1 MLILCTMLAQDSQ
14 GEGVGQRAGGMRA
27 PTMDGAPGC
36 AVGARPW
43 PGATVETRLGW
54 EAEDGLG
61 APGGPGG
68 SGGACAWLKG
78 GPTPGAA
85 CWRGFMGETVG
96 KTKGRSRAGEW
107 RKAWGGP
114 WPPHILAPELT
125 PRAQPSFLVL
135 GGLDCILG
143 SHLSCAQ
150 VPGDLGI
157 EGRGW

>member
-1 MLILCTMLAQDSQ
+1 
-14 GEGVGQRAGGMRA
+14 
-27 PTMDGAPGC
+27 MDGAPGC

-68 SGGACAWLKG
+68 SGGAWAWLKG

-96 KTKGRSRAGEW
+96 EIQQRSGAGEC
-107 RKAWGGP
+107 RKVWLAQGHP
-114 WPPHILAPELT
+114 AILPPGLT
-125 PRAQPSFLVL
+125 ARAQPSFLVL
-135 GGLDCILG
+135 GGLHCILG

-150 VPGDLGI
+150 VPGDLGT
-157 EGRGW
+157 EGKGQ

>member
-1 MLILCTMLAQDSQ
+1 
-14 GEGVGQRAGGMRA
+14 
-27 PTMDGAPGC
+27 MDGAPGC

-68 SGGACAWLKG
+68 SGGAWAWLKG

-96 KTKGRSRAGEW
+96 ETQRKSGAGEC
-107 RKAWGGP
+107 RKVWLAQDHPAISPRDSQRGP
-114 WPPHILAPELT
+114 SPAFWFLAAST
-125 PRAQPSFLVL
+125 AFW
-135 GGLDCILG
+135 
-143 SHLSCAQ
+143 AAT
-150 VPGDLGI
+150 
-157 EGRGW
+157 